1 MTVLFPI
8 VASLLSTNSLCS
20 MSSKMGLCFFR
31 FKPQKLTRAVWFSS
45 PYSTSFNITSL
56 TMYIRSLY
64 ELGEPDIFIILF
76 SLLLAC
82 QVCDNSNHNITCVNI
97 STSIYLLSLCLSLL
111 SLSLCLSPSQVNNV
125 KDILIICRH
134 HIETPLAYGN
144 AKFGLALSSR
154 PFCTNLWPILQG
166 AGPLSQ

>member
-1 MTVLFPI
+1 
-8 VASLLSTNSLCS
+8 

-64 ELGEPDIFIILF
+64 ELGEPDIFITLF

-97 STSIYLLSLCLSLL
+97 YLTLSISYLCLSVSLL
-111 SLSLCLSPSQVNNV
+111 LKLTTLRH
-125 KDILIICRH
+125 ILIICRH
-134 HIETPLAYGN
+134 HIE
-144 AKFGLALSSR
+144 R
-154 PFCTNLWPILQG
+154 H
-166 AGPLSQ
+166 

>member
-1 MTVLFPI
+1 
-8 VASLLSTNSLCS
+8 

-64 ELGEPDIFIILF
+64 ELGEPDIFITLF

-82 QVCDNSNHNITCVNI
+82 QVCDNSHHTYNLCQY
-97 STSIYLLSLCLSLL
+97 IYLYLSLISVPLSLISVSL
-111 SLSLCLSPSQVNNV
+111 SLS
-125 KDILIICRH
+125 
-134 HIETPLAYGN
+134 
-144 AKFGLALSSR
+144 FSS
-154 PFCTNLWPILQG
+154 
-166 AGPLSQ
+166 

>member
-1 MTVLFPI
+1 
-8 VASLLSTNSLCS
+8 
-20 MSSKMGLCFFR
+20 MSSKMGLCFFK

-64 ELGEPDIFIILF
+64 ELGEPDIFITLF

-97 STSIYLLSLCLSLL
+97 STSIYLLSLCLSLSYL
-111 SLSLCLSPSQVNNV
+111 CVSVSLLL
-125 KDILIICRH
+125 KLTTLRHILIICRH
-134 HIETPLAYGN
+134 ILNAISIWKRKIWLGPVLLTLLHQSMANPPRGRAIISIIEHFLFFA
-144 AKFGLALSSR
+144 R
-154 PFCTNLWPILQG
+154 
-166 AGPLSQ
+166 